1 MSSNCAAWEA
11 LQLGQ
16 ECPSEELADWWP
28 KFVHRFRPAEKLWQR
43 DGPTILRRD
52 WQAQH
57 MFGDV
62 LIARDYL
69 AERIAETR
77 QSTTANAPLYPEL
90 FGPTKALDVLM
101 IEFYRV
107 AAATTNVGRMK
118 WWRGSV
124 WAQERKPG
132 REKNQRG
139 MRAGPKAQVA
149 DGTVAAEPRCDWG
162 RAAACEHPI
171 CPGFV
176 LGARESARSVAT
188 MRLAHAMVRKGAL
201 RRSGPVE
208 PG

>member
-1 MSSNCAAWEA
+1 MPSIHLGNVVDRNRESWEA
-11 LQLGQ
+11 MQRGEEYRPL
-16 ECPSEELADWWP
+16 EELADWWP

-124 WAQERKPG
+124 WAQERK
-132 REKNQRG
+132 
-139 MRAGPKAQVA
+139 A
-149 DGTVAAEPRCDWG
+149 W
-162 RAAACEHPI
+162 
-171 CPGFV
+171 
-176 LGARESARSVAT
+176 AREEPAWYA
-188 MRLAHAMVRKGAL
+188 
-201 RRSGPVE
+201 SGPQS
-208 PG
+208 PGGGWNSGG